1 MMWLLLAV
9 LAAAALA
16 PVILPLLR
24 AQTRAA
30 GNGER
35 FSIYRDQ
42 LAQLPDD
49 INRGVLEAGQG
60 PAVRLEIER
69 RMLAA
74 ALVEDAAEGAKPIAA
89 GAMRGR
95 TAAVLA
101 TVLAGGSFAF
111 YLSLGSPSLGE
122 ASGGAAVVAGRDA
135 AERTTDAA
143 PRVQRP
149 DLVASVASLTQKLAS
164 GADGVDE
171 WRRLARMQAE
181 LGRWQDSA
189 ESYRRLAA
197 LTGGSIEDAAGY
209 GEVLVLAAK
218 GVVTP
223 AARTVFSGALVR
235 DPSNMSARY
244 YLGLADVQAGNPVV
258 AIERWRQLEADAP
271 RNSRWLTTLRRQIA
285 AAASMAG
292 IDVPP
297 MTASPA
303 RSSSGVA
310 SSGSPSASPAQ
321 PESPPGVALT
331 AASEI
336 ATGTA
341 GPTAD
346 DVDAAQAL
354 PQDQRL
360 TMIRG
365 MVDRLAARLETT
377 PDDFDGWQRL
387 ARSYG
392 VLGEKRH
399 AAAAA
404 ERAAA
409 LRPSSE
415 TLLEAARAVFAV
427 EGAEDPRVKLP
438 PSFVTLLQRVLALD
452 PNEADALWYLGLA
465 QAQENNLEGASQY
478 WRRLAAS
485 LPEDSERRK
494 TVNAALAAI
503 E

>member
-1 MMWLLLAV
+1 MMWFLLAL
-9 LAAAALA
+9 LAASALV
-16 PVILPLLR
+16 PVILPLR
-24 AQTRAA
+24 RTEMRAA
-30 GNGER
+30 RNVER
-35 FSIYRDQ
+35 LSIYRDQ

-49 INRGVLEAGQG
+49 INRGVIEAGQG
-60 PAVRLEIER
+60 PAARLEIER

-74 ALVEDAAEGAKPIAA
+74 ALAEEAGEDAKPGAGP
-89 GAMRGR
+89 MRGG
-95 TAAVLA
+95 TAVTLA
-101 TVLAGGSFAF
+101 TALSGGAFAL
-111 YLSLGSPSLGE
+111 YLSLGSPLLGE
-122 ASGGAAVVAGRDA
+122 TSRGTPLAAGSDA
-135 AERTTDAA
+135 AERAADA
-143 PRVQRP
+143 PLRVQRP
-149 DLVASVASLTQKLAS
+149 DLVASVAYLIQKLAS
-164 GADGVDE
+164 GAGGVDE
-171 WRRLARMQAE
+171 WRRLARTQAE

-197 LTGGSIEDAAGY
+197 LTGGAIEDAAGY

-244 YLGLADVQAGNPVV
+244 YLGLADAQAGNPAA

-271 RNSRWLTTLRRQIA
+271 KNSRWLTTLRRQIVTA
-285 AAASMAG
+285 AAMAD

-297 MTASPA
+297 AMPSPP
-303 RSSSGVA
+303 RSSSGMA
-310 SSGSPSASPAQ
+310 SSGSPSASPAR
-321 PESPPGVALT
+321 PAGPPGGASTT
-331 AASEI
+331 ASGIASG
-336 ATGTA
+336 AA
-341 GPTAD
+341 GPTAA
-346 DVDAAQAL
+346 DVEVAQSL

-360 TMIRG
+360 AMIRS
-365 MVDRLAARLETT
+365 MVDRLASRLETT

-387 ARSYG
+387 ARSYR
-392 VLGEKRH
+392 VLGEKRQ

-415 TLLEAARAVFAV
+415 TLLEAARAVFAA

-438 PSFVTLLQRVLALD
+438 PSFVTLLQRVLSLD
-452 PNEADALWYLGLA
+452 PDEPDALWYLGLA
-465 QAQENNLEGASQY
+465 QAQENDPKGASEY

-494 TVNAALAAI
+494 TVDAALAAI

>member
-164 GADGVDE
+164 GAGGVDE

-189 ESYRRLAA
+189 ETYRRLAA

-244 YLGLADVQAGNPVV
+244 YLGLADAQAGNLAE

-285 AAASMAG
+285 TAMAG
-292 IDVPP
+292 IDV
-297 MTASPA
+297 SPTT
-303 RSSSGVA
+303 SSPTPSSFAVA
-310 SSGSPSASPAQ
+310 SFGSPSASPAQ
-321 PESPPGVALT
+321 PVSAPGVASTSAPRT
-331 AASEI
+331 A
-336 ATGTA
+336 
-341 GPTAD
+341 
-346 DVDAAQAL
+346 
-354 PQDQRL
+354 
-360 TMIRG
+360 
-365 MVDRLAARLETT
+365 
-377 PDDFDGWQRL
+377 
-387 ARSYG
+387 
-392 VLGEKRH
+392 
-399 AAAAA
+399 
-404 ERAAA
+404 
-409 LRPSSE
+409 
-415 TLLEAARAVFAV
+415 
-427 EGAEDPRVKLP
+427 
-438 PSFVTLLQRVLALD
+438 
-452 PNEADALWYLGLA
+452 
-465 QAQENNLEGASQY
+465 
-478 WRRLAAS
+478 
-485 LPEDSERRK
+485 
-494 TVNAALAAI
+494 
-503 E
+503 

>member
-1 MMWLLLAV
+1 MMWFLLAL
-9 LAAAALA
+9 LAASALA
-16 PVILPLLR
+16 PVILPLR
-24 AQTRAA
+24 RTETRAA
-30 GNGER
+30 RNVER
-35 FSIYRDQ
+35 LWIYRDQ

-49 INRGVLEAGQG
+49 INRGVIEAGQG
-60 PAVRLEIER
+60 PAARLEIER

-74 ALVEDAAEGAKPIAA
+74 ALAEETAEHAKPRAA
-89 GAMRGR
+89 RPMRGG
-95 TAAVLA
+95 TAVTLA
-101 TVLAGGSFAF
+101 TALVGGAFAL
-111 YLSLGSPSLGE
+111 YLSLGSPLLGE
-122 ASGGAAVVAGRDA
+122 ANRGTPLAAGSDA
-135 AERTTDAA
+135 AERPADA
-143 PRVQRP
+143 PVRVQRP

-164 GADGVDE
+164 GAGDVDE
-171 WRRLARMQAE
+171 WRRLARTQAE

-197 LTGGSIEDAAGY
+197 LTGGAIEDAAGY

-223 AARTVFSGALVR
+223 AARTVFNGALVR

-244 YLGLADVQAGNPVV
+244 YLGLADAQAGNPAA

-271 RNSRWLTTLRRQIA
+271 KNSRWLTTLRRQIVTA
-285 AAASMAG
+285 AAMAG
-292 IDVPP
+292 IDVH
-297 MTASPA
+297 PA
-303 RSSSGVA
+303 TPSLPRSSSGMA
-310 SSGSPSASPAQ
+310 SSGSPSASPA
-321 PESPPGVALT
+321 PPAGPPGDAST
-331 AASEI
+331 AASGI
-336 ATGTA
+336 ASGAA
-341 GPTAD
+341 GPTAA
-346 DVDAAQAL
+346 DVEAAQAL

-360 TMIRG
+360 AIIRS
-365 MVDRLAARLETT
+365 MVDRLASRLVTT

-387 ARSYG
+387 ARSYR
-392 VLGEKRH
+392 VLGEKRQ
-399 AAAAA
+399 AAVAA
-404 ERAAA
+404 EHAAA

-438 PSFVTLLQRVLALD
+438 PSFVTLLQRVLSLD
-452 PNEADALWYLGLA
+452 PDEPDALWYLGLA
-465 QAQENNLEGASQY
+465 QAQENDPKGASEY